1 METLFTCRMLHG
13 WEYAHQ
19 IPDEI
24 PLRFDPITF
33 VCSLIGS
40 GVTKSN
46 VNNMLPRAGHVSRV

>member
-1 METLFTCRMLHG
+1 MQHG

-24 PLRFDPITF
+24 PLRFDPLT
-33 VCSLIGS
+33 LIGS